1 MGKLNFNGYAKLL
14 RDWVVF
20 SKKHLYRCPEDP
32 TLVCYGNGI
41 ATNWGVQTNF
51 KAFSA
56 FAIAGVLDEIDFSDT
71 GTTKEEV
78 LEESLAMLRYSL
90 RTHLTGDFN
99 GTDGGRWGHSWI
111 YALGIERMFH
121 AIEALEDYLT
131 DDDRARLRTMM
142 ISESDFI
149 LNEYPIVAGL
159 VENNKPESNIWNGA
173 ILYRTAVLYPDAPNK
188 DAYIEKAIKFFAN
201 GISIEADENSD
212 EMVGGY
218 RVGDL
223 FVGANLFDSFSCNH
237 HRYLNV
243 GYMNIC
249 ISNLAMLHFFMKSQ
263 NVRAHDMVYH
273 NLKGLWELV
282 RTANFDDGRLFRM
295 GGDTRARYC
304 YCQDYALV
312 GWQLIED
319 LYGEDLS
326 ELENGWLEILERE
339 CEANGDGSFL
349 SERCGYFEKSSPL
362 YYTRLESDRANAISM
377 VLYWHKKYDF
387 NGEGVSKKIS
397 VWKDEYHGAALVSGG
412 GRLASFS
419 LRAAEH
425 ASALLA
431 TEEDSSLCEWRNNMT
446 SKIYGVGH
454 TNVDEAE
461 GAKINTFDGGFIAS
475 ATAIAVCDDF
485 GEGQSKEYMARKHVA
500 FAALPDDS
508 TVLSVQYADALNR
521 VYLKESAGILFN
533 VPNDVYNLM
542 QRSFYTEK
550 GDFTLHGGRLGE
562 VQEEKEIGNFANVD
576 GKIGIASASPLTLVR
591 RAKRQIEI
599 KGRRDGGTLYCEEI
613 NTQFFGEHRWLNRG
627 DTVYDVAFAAS
638 LGDADKT
645 KALYDSLASYS
656 NDGVRTVSAIGKD
669 GVLYALSANFT
680 ADAKCI
686 SLKELGLKDA
696 IDLESCKDLSE
707 IELAPNEAIVYS
719 CKLI

>member
-32 TLVCYGNGI
+32 SLVCYGNGI
-41 ATNWGVQTNF
+41 ATNWGVQTNL

-56 FAIAGVLDEIDFSDT
+56 FAIAATLDEIDFSDT
-71 GTTKEEV
+71 DTTKEEV
-78 LEESLAMLRYSL
+78 LEEALAMLRYSL

-131 DDDRARLRTMM
+131 DDDRARLRAMM

-149 LNEYPIVAGL
+149 LNDYPIVAGL

-173 ILYRTAVLYPDAPNK
+173 ILYRTAVLYPDAENK

-201 GISIEADENSD
+201 GISIESDENSD
-212 EMVGGY
+212 EIVGGY

-249 ISNLAMLHFFMKSQ
+249 ISNLAMLHFFMKSR
-263 NVRAHDMVYH
+263 NVEVHDMVYH

-319 LYGEDLS
+319 LYGEDLTD
-326 ELENGWLEILERE
+326 LENGWLKILERE
-339 CEANGDGSFL
+339 CRANGDGSFL

-387 NGEGVSKKIS
+387 KGEGVSKKLS
-397 VWKDEYHGAALVSGG
+397 VWNDDYHGAAFVSGG

-419 LRAAEH
+419 LRAAMHPTE
-425 ASALLA
+425 LLA
-431 TEEDSSLCEWRNNMT
+431 TEEDSSLCEWGGNMC
-446 SKIYGVGH
+446 SRIYGVGN

-461 GAKINTFDGGFIAS
+461 GASTKTFDGGFIAS
-475 ATAIAVCDDF
+475 ATAVAVCDDF
-485 GEGQSKEYMARKHVA
+485 GEGQTKEYMARKHIA

-508 TVLSVQYADALNR
+508 TVISVQYADALNR
-521 VYLKESAGILFN
+521 VYLAESAGILFN

-542 QRSFYTEK
+542 ERRFYTEN
-550 GDFTLHGGRLGE
+550 GDFTLHGGRLNE
-562 VQEEKEIGNFANVD
+562 KQEEKEVGAYANID
-576 GKIGIASASPLTLVR
+576 GKIGIASNSPLTLVR

-613 NTQFFGEHRWLNRG
+613 CADFFGEHRWLNRG
-627 DTVYDVAFAAS
+627 DSIYDVAFAAS
-638 LGDADKT
+638 LGNTEST
-645 KALYDSLASYS
+645 KALYESLTASAE
-656 NDGVRTVSAIGKD
+656 DGIRTVSVVGKD
-669 GVLYALSANFT
+669 GVRYALSANF
-680 ADAKCI
+680 ASVKAKLSPKNI
-686 SLKELGLKDA
+686 GLTDCTNLSDGKS
-696 IDLESCKDLSE
+696 ISE
-707 IELAPNEAIVYS
+707 IELLPNEAVVYS